1 MPKVAPS
8 APFVDPSLLLCLRAD
23 YTCMYAQFEPGNEWN
38 SSEADPELQT
48 QILCPL
54 IFELCPLKTLKET
67 AFLLELEN
75 QNTA

>member
-48 QILCPL
+48 LVSSL
-54 IFELCPLKTLKET
+54 STGRSGVAT
-67 AFLLELEN
+67 S
-75 QNTA
+75 